1 MKIIESLIIIITFL
15 SPINT
20 QVDIFFYLSNI
31 TKQVRENCRLKG
43 ERGVRSFSDCDL
55 ESNYT
60 NNQICCMIS
69 GINANET
76 DYNGCIAM
84 DANIFGNKT
93 LTYESDKITG
103 TVICDKNYN
112 SGNYFNNIF
121 IFFIY
126 VLLLTFL

>member
-15 SPINT
+15 STINA
-20 QVDIFFYLSNI
+20 QFDIFFYLSNI
-31 TKQVRENCRLKG
+31 TKKVRENCRLRG
-43 ERGVRSFSDCDL
+43 EQRVRHFSDCDL

-69 GINANET
+69 GINANGT
-76 DYNGCIAM
+76 LYNGCIAM

-121 IFFIY
+121 IFSIY